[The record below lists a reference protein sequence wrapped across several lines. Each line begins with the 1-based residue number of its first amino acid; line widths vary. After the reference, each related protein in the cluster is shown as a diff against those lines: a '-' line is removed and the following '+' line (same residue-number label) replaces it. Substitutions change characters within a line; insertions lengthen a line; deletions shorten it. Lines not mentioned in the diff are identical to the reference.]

1 MPVNTAFV
9 GFYWLIDSQ
18 FDSQYLIHDITMTT
32 LKGKTVFISGASAGI
47 GRDTAVCCAEAGARL
62 ILTARRK
69 DRLETLAHDLKQE
82 FGTESYT
89 MELDVRDY
97 NAVKASI
104 YALPEEWKM
113 IDMLIN
119 NAGLSRGL
127 DTIQEG
133 LMQDWEEMI
142 DTNVKGLL
150 YVTREILP
158 QMVARKQ
165 GTVVNLGSIAG
176 KEVYPKGNV
185 YCATKHAVRALSQ
198 AMYRDTN
205 GSNVRV
211 INIDP
216 GMVETEF
223 SEVRFHG
230 DAARAKAVYHG
241 LQPLSGR
248 DIAEVILF
256 AITRPAHVTL
266 HDIQI
271 MPTAQAA
278 ATIVHRS

>member
-1 MPVNTAFV
+1 
-9 GFYWLIDSQ
+9 
-18 FDSQYLIHDITMTT
+18 MTP
-32 LKGKTVFISGASAGI
+32 LQGQTVFITGASAGI
-47 GRDTAVCCAEAGARL
+47 GRDCAELCAEAGARL
-62 ILTARRK
+62 ILAARRK
-69 DRLETLAHDLKQE
+69 ERLEELSGYLHKK
-82 FGTESYT
+82 FGTQT
-89 MELDVRDY
+89 HTFALDVCDRD
-97 NAVKASI
+97 AVQAR
-104 YALPEEWKM
+104 
-113 IDMLIN
+113 IDELSSDWQTIDILIN

-133 LMQDWEEMI
+133 HLDDWEEMI
-142 DTNVKGLL
+142 NTNVKGLL
-150 YVTREILP
+150 YVTRAVLP
-158 QMVARKQ
+158 RMVARKQ

-205 GSNVRV
+205 GANVRV
-211 INIDP
+211 VNIDP

-230 DAARAKAVYHG
+230 DRDRARAVYHG
-241 LQPLSGR
+241 LTPLSGR
-248 DIAEVILF
+248 DVADVILF
-256 AITRPAHVTL
+256 AITRPQHVTL

-278 ATIVHRS
+278 ATLVHRG

>member
-1 MPVNTAFV
+1 MASLRGT
-9 GFYWLIDSQ
+9 
-18 FDSQYLIHDITMTT
+18 
-32 LKGKTVFISGASAGI
+32 TVFITGASAGI
-47 GRDTAVCCAEAGARL
+47 GRETAEVCAEAGARL
-62 ILTARRK
+62 LLAARRT
-69 DRLETLAHDLKQE
+69 DRLDALAEDLQKKYN
-82 FGTESYT
+82 TESHT
-89 MELDVRDY
+89 FALDVRNYD
-97 NAVKASI
+97 AVQTSI
-104 YALPEEWKM
+104 RELPEAWQT
-113 IDMLIN
+113 IDVLVN

-133 LMQDWEEMI
+133 NIQDWEEMI

-158 QMVARKQ
+158 RMVARKQ

-230 DAARAKAVYHG
+230 DANRAKAVYHG
-241 LQPLSGR
+241 LTPLSGR
-248 DIAEVILF
+248 DVADVILF
-256 AITRPAHVTL
+256 AITRPPHVTL

>member
-1 MPVNTAFV
+1 LEA
-9 GFYWLIDSQ
+9 L
-18 FDSQYLIHDITMTT
+18 
-32 LKGKTVFISGASAGI
+32 
-47 GRDTAVCCAEAGARL
+47 AEDL
-62 ILTARRK
+62 RK
-69 DRLETLAHDLKQE
+69 KYN
-82 FGTESYT
+82 TESYT
-89 MELDVRDY
+89 FALDVRNYD
-97 NAVKASI
+97 AVKASI
-104 YALPEEWKM
+104 HTLPEAWQT
-113 IDMLIN
+113 IDVLVN
-119 NAGLSRGL
+119 NAGLSRGF

-133 LMQDWEEMI
+133 VVQDWEEMI
-142 DTNVKGLL
+142 DTNIKGLL

-158 QMVARKQ
+158 AMVARKQ
-165 GTVVNLGSIAG
+165 GTVVNLGSVAG

-223 SEVRFHG
+223 SEVRFYG
-230 DAARAKAVYHG
+230 DTNRAKAVYHG
-241 LQPLSGR
+241 LTPLSGR

-256 AITRPAHVTL
+256 AITRPPHVTL

-271 MPTAQAA
+271 MPTAQATT
-278 ATIVHRS
+278 TIAHRS